1 MEECSQNGFAIEMR
15 TLPLIFLPF
24 DKEKANEKIYLIHL
38 LLLNFSLK
46 CHFLYLVTVYD
57 NFFMSQYA
65 KNFFFNFHFQYF
77 LLWYN
82 KDLYSLYHEFL
93 GVTISFLNCY
103 YFFNIPVVVFFWCNG
118 PGQFVS
124 LHYLICFFFF
134 FSRCV
139 PLDSG
144 LIIVMWQILFQCTG
158 VSRDWAFLIGEEI
171 LNPVP
176 FKCAVKVL
184 ILSEAI

>member
-24 DKEKANEKIYLIHL
+24 DKEKANEKNYLIHL
-38 LLLNFSLK
+38 LLLNYSLK

-93 GVTISFLNCY
+93 GVTMSFLNCY
-103 YFFNIPVVVFFWCNG
+103 YFFNIPVIVFFWCNG
-118 PGQFVS
+118 PGQFLS
-124 LHYLICFFFF
+124 LHYLIWFFYLFKVCT
-134 FSRCV
+134 SRFWFNYRHV
-139 PLDSG
+139 ANTLSVYRSVKRLGIPDRWGNLDEPNS
-144 LIIVMWQILFQCTG
+144 FQMC
-158 VSRDWAFLIGEEI
+158 
-171 LNPVP
+171 
-176 FKCAVKVL
+176 C
-184 ILSEAI
+184 